1 MIGMKKIVSF
11 KITNDQKKIKIKGLL
26 TNRKLFFAK
35 PNHPNGN
42 SFKMQFPFAR
52 EQKESINQTIVSL
65 FTFCFLFFVTPLL
78 AVETRLKDLVR
89 IDAVRENQL
98 TGFGLVVG
106 LNGTGDTKNPLTE
119 EALQNY
125 LSGLGVN
132 TKKNLRDAKN
142 TASVLIT
149 ANVPVNLKEGDKI
162 DIVVSSLGD
171 ARSLEGGVLLQS
183 PLKAGNGE
191 TIAVASGVL
200 VFGGKEKKR
209 GADKKSG
216 SNTALVPMGA
226 ILEKS
231 IPNAPVTKSVKLTL
245 LEKDYTTMGAI
256 VDAITAEMAVVPE
269 VVSPTEVLVPLPTS
283 QGQTGPNG
291 ELVSGAPKLDLTFLS
306 KLENLTVN
314 SSPVARVV
322 INERTGTIVM
332 GANIAIDEVAIS
344 QQGLTIQIANRDKA
358 RYFFPIQDEGKG
370 ESVFVLKE
378 TTQVSDVVGA
388 LNKVGASTKDIISI
402 LEALKKQGALKADL
416 VIQ

>member
-1 MIGMKKIVSF
+1 MNQKNNMKKTFTEIDFDF
-11 KITNDQKKIKIKGLL
+11 KTSNFPPSNHKFWRTKGFFLIIY
-26 TNRKLFFAK
+26 LF
-35 PNHPNGN
+35 
-42 SFKMQFPFAR
+42 
-52 EQKESINQTIVSL
+52 SL
-65 FTFCFLFFVTPLL
+65 FCFASSLF

-125 LSGLGVN
+125 LAGLGVN

-162 DIVVSSLGD
+162 DVVVSSLGD

-183 PLKAGNGE
+183 PLKAANGE

-216 SNTALVPMGA
+216 SNTALVPFGA

-231 IPNAPVTKSVKLTL
+231 IPNAPITKSVKLTL
-245 LEKDYTTMGAI
+245 LEKDYTTMSAI
-256 VDAITAEMAVVPE
+256 VDTITQEMSVVPE
-269 VVSPTEVLVPLPTS
+269 VVSPTEVLVPLPIS
-283 QGQTGPNG
+283 QPTTGPNG
-291 ELVSGAPKLDLTFLS
+291 ELATGSPKLDLGFLS
-306 KLENLTVN
+306 KLENLTIN
-314 SSPVARVV
+314 SSPIARVV

-344 QQGLTIQIANRDKA
+344 QQGLSIQIANRDKA
-358 RYFFPIQDEGKG
+358 RFFFPIQDDGKG

-388 LNKVGASTKDIISI
+388 LNKVGASTRDIISI
-402 LEALKKQGALKADL
+402 LEALKKQGALKAEL

>member
-1 MIGMKKIVSF
+1 MKGWNPIQIRPVTKPKRLKEIFEKINSILENGNLASL
-11 KITNDQKKIKIKGLL
+11 KITIFTILL
-26 TNRKLFFAK
+26 FGML
-35 PNHPNGN
+35 
-42 SFKMQFPFAR
+42 
-52 EQKESINQTIVSL
+52 
-65 FTFCFLFFVTPLL
+65 FVTNSLQ

-183 PLKAGNGE
+183 PLKAANGE

-269 VVSPTEVLVPLPTS
+269 VVSPTEVLVPLPTMPS
-283 QGQTGPNG
+283 APGPNG
-291 ELVSGAPKLDLTFLS
+291 ELVTGAPKLDLNFLS

-358 RYFFPIQDEGKG
+358 RYFFPIQEDGKG

>member
-1 MIGMKKIVSF
+1 MPILKENRSSNQELKIEIF
-11 KITNDQKKIKIKGLL
+11 
-26 TNRKLFFAK
+26 RFFA
-35 PNHPNGN
+35 N
-42 SFKMQFPFAR
+42 PFVALA
-52 EQKESINQTIVSL
+52 I
-65 FTFCFLFFVTPLL
+65 FLFATLPSF

-125 LSGLGVN
+125 LAGLGVN

-162 DIVVSSLGD
+162 DVLVSSLGD

-200 VFGGKEKKR
+200 AFGGKEKKR
-209 GADKKSG
+209 GGADKKSG

-231 IPNAPVTKSVKLTL
+231 VPNAPVTKSVKLTL

-256 VDAITAEMAVVPE
+256 VDVITAELQVTPE
-269 VVSPTEVLVPLPTS
+269 VVSPTEVLVPLPLKTS
-283 QGQTGPNG
+283 GQTSTG
-291 ELVSGAPKLDLTFLS
+291 EMATGEPKLDLAFLS
-306 KLENLTVN
+306 RLENLTVN

-332 GANIAIDEVAIS
+332 GANIPIDEVAIS

-358 RYFFPIQDEGKG
+358 RYFFPIQEEGKG

-388 LNKVGASTKDIISI
+388 LNKVGASTRDIISI
-402 LEALKKQGALKADL
+402 LEALKKQGALKAEL

>member
-1 MIGMKKIVSF
+1 MPILKENRPSNQELKKEILRF
-11 KITNDQKKIKIKGLL
+11 L
-26 TNRKLFFAK
+26 
-35 PNHPNGN
+35 GN
-42 SFKMQFPFAR
+42 PFVALA
-52 EQKESINQTIVSL
+52 I
-65 FTFCFLFFVTPLL
+65 FLFATLPSF

-125 LSGLGVN
+125 LAGLGVN

-162 DIVVSSLGD
+162 DVLVSSLGD

-183 PLKAGNGE
+183 PLKAGNGD

-200 VFGGKEKKR
+200 AFGGKEKKR
-209 GADKKSG
+209 GGADKKSG

-231 IPNAPVTKSVKLTL
+231 VPNAPVTKSVKLTL

-256 VDAITAEMAVVPE
+256 VDAITAELQVTPE
-269 VVSPTEVLVPLPTS
+269 VVSPTEVLVPLPVKTS
-283 QGQTGPNG
+283 SQTSTG
-291 ELVSGAPKLDLTFLS
+291 EMATGEPKLDLAFLS
-306 KLENLTVN
+306 KLENLAVN

-332 GANIAIDEVAIS
+332 GANIPIDEVAIS
-344 QQGLTIQIANRDKA
+344 QQGLTIQIASRDKA
-358 RYFFPIQDEGKG
+358 RYFFPLQEESKG

-388 LNKVGASTKDIISI
+388 LNKVGASTRDIISI
-402 LEALKKQGALKADL
+402 LEALKKQGALKAEL

>member
-1 MIGMKKIVSF
+1 MKLRIIILLILLNGFFNPSF
-11 KITNDQKKIKIKGLL
+11 
-26 TNRKLFFAK
+26 
-35 PNHPNGN
+35 
-42 SFKMQFPFAR
+42 
-52 EQKESINQTIVSL
+52 
-65 FTFCFLFFVTPLL
+65 
-78 AVETRLKDLVR
+78 AVETKLKDIAR
-89 IDAVRENQL
+89 IDAVRENQV

-125 LSGLGVN
+125 LAGLGVN

-162 DIVVSSLGD
+162 DVLVSSLGD

-200 VFGGKEKKR
+200 VFGGKDKK
-209 GADKKSG
+209 GKGMDKKSG
-216 SNTALVPMGA
+216 SNTGLVPMGA
-226 ILEKS
+226 ILEKAIAS
-231 IPNAPVTKSVKLTL
+231 APVLKSVKLTL
-245 LEKDYTTMGAI
+245 LEKDYSTLGNI
-256 VDAITAEMAVVPE
+256 VDTISQEMSVTPE
-269 VVSPTEVLVPLPTS
+269 VISPTEILIPYPKNPA
-283 QGQTGPNG
+283 GNPNAN
-291 ELVSGAPKLDLTFLS
+291 ETKIDLGFLS
-306 KLENLTVN
+306 KLENLTVS
-314 SSPVARVV
+314 SSPIARVV

-358 RYFFPIQDEGKG
+358 RYFFPIQEDTKG
-370 ESVFVLKE
+370 ESVFMIKE
-378 TTQVSDVVGA
+378 TTQVSDVVAA

-402 LEALKKQGALKADL
+402 LEALKKQGALKAEL
-416 VIQ
+416 IIQ

>member
-1 MIGMKKIVSF
+1 MATIEMNP
-11 KITNDQKKIKIKGLL
+11 TE
-26 TNRKLFFAK
+26 
-35 PNHPNGN
+35 PNGL
-42 SFKMQFPFAR
+42 S
-52 EQKESINQTIVSL
+52 SIP
-65 FTFCFLFFVTPLL
+65 TFCKVVRIHFSFVFRSYIVLAIVAMISFPIL

-162 DIVVSSLGD
+162 DILVSSLGD

-209 GADKKSG
+209 GGADKKSG

-231 IPNAPVTKSVKLTL
+231 VPNAPVTKSVKLTL

-256 VDAITAEMAVVPE
+256 VDVITAELSVVPE
-269 VVSPTEVLVPLPTS
+269 VVSPTEVLVPLPLKASS
-283 QGQTGPNG
+283 QNAAG
-291 ELVSGAPKLDLTFLS
+291 ELVAGEPKLDLAFLA

-332 GANIAIDEVAIS
+332 GANIPIDEVAIS

-378 TTQVSDVVGA
+378 TTQVSDVVAA
-388 LNKVGASTKDIISI
+388 LNKVGASTRDIISI
-402 LEALKKQGALKADL
+402 LEALKKQGALKAEL

>member
-1 MIGMKKIVSF
+1 MENFGTLE
-11 KITNDQKKIKIKGLL
+11 ITNDRKEFQMKGWNPIQMRPVTKPKRLKEIFEKINSILE
-26 TNRKLFFAK
+26 
-35 PNHPNGN
+35 NGN
-42 SFKMQFPFAR
+42 LASLK
-52 EQKESINQTIVSL
+52 ITIFTLPL
-65 FTFCFLFFVTPLL
+65 FGMLFVTNSLQ

-183 PLKAGNGE
+183 PLKAANGE

-209 GADKKSG
+209 AADKKSG

-269 VVSPTEVLVPLPTS
+269 VVSPTEVLVPLPTMPS
-283 QGQTGPNG
+283 AQGPNG
-291 ELVSGAPKLDLTFLS
+291 ELVTGAPKLDLNFLS

-358 RYFFPIQDEGKG
+358 RYFFPIQEDGKG